1 MLNEKLCERIKNGD
15 TLAFEKLYNN
25 NICLLHSLIN
35 RFYFKLEEKEDILSC
50 AKIGL
55 LNASKNFDSKFN
67 CQFTTYAVP
76 IILGEIKQYFRA
88 SMIHVSRSVK
98 DTYRDIVSA
107 QEELEGKLLRK
118 VTLQDISDYLNIPL
132 EDVVFAYESNAQ
144 IISLDQCINEDDDL
158 CLLDLIS
165 DSNNDELK
173 KDIKLAMDE
182 LPPKEK
188 MIIELRYFDGL
199 TQSEVAKRLFVS
211 QVQVS
216 RIENKILDKLKD
228 FEF

>member
-1 MLNEKLCERIKNGD
+1 MLNEKLCEQIKLGD
-15 TLAFEKLYNN
+15 TLALEKLYNN
-25 NICLLHSLIN
+25 NVSLLHSLIN
-35 RFYFKLEEKEDILSC
+35 RFYFKIEEKDDILSC

-55 LNASKNFDSKFN
+55 LNAARNFDSKFN
-67 CQFTTYAVP
+67 CQFSTYAVP
-76 IILGEIKQYFRA
+76 IILGEIKQYFRS

-98 DTYRDIVSA
+98 DTYRSIVLA
-107 QEELEGKLLRK
+107 QEELESKLSRK
-118 VTLQDISDYLNIPL
+118 VTLYDISEYLNIPL

-144 IISLDQCINEDDDL
+144 IISLDQGVNEEDDV

-165 DSNNDELK
+165 INDNDDFKRDL
-173 KDIKLAMDE
+173 KLAMDE
-182 LPPKEK
+182 LTSKER

-216 RIENKILDKLKD
+216 RIENKILDKLKILI
-228 FEF
+228 